1 MKKQRNSFNIIRN
14 RINRAVDFIAI
25 RYLYNNMTRDEML
38 ELIDILTGKD
48 LRRNYKG
55 RETEDE

>member
-1 MKKQRNSFNIIRN
+1 MKESSFNILRG

-25 RYLYNNMTRDEML
+25 RYLYNDMTRDEML
-38 ELIDILTGKD
+38 KLIDILTGKD

-55 RETEDE
+55 VENEKL

>member
-1 MKKQRNSFNIIRN
+1 MKKQRNNFNILRN
-14 RINRAVDFIAI
+14 RINRAVDFIASK
-25 RYLYNNMTRDEML
+25 YLYNDLTRLEML

-55 RETEDE
+55 VENEKL